1 MASLEGTTET
11 MSKRIHP
18 VAFAA
23 AAALAFYAA
32 DTHAQSA
39 GDVAMARAKAKEGAT
54 LLARRQFEAALSAC
68 ESSRS
73 TEDTP
78 PTQLCV
84 GEAQSGLG
92 RHEDARATYLALSR
106 RPIPTDAPS
115 SWVDAQKDATRL
127 LPQSTHAVV
136 KMQSEEAQ
144 RAVDTGDYG
153 LALRLA
159 DASLELESGAEGQLV
174 RARALRGLR
183 RAAQAREAYQDLL
196 RLVEGKPAADSTVS
210 AEGVRGELAEFE
222 KQLDK
227 QMQSEVAREENV
239 RRIGLVERANQLL
252 KGLEYNAALDIC
264 EAVFKEEPIP
274 EAQLCIARGY
284 QGLNQLPEAQ
294 GTFEKLLARGA
305 DLPPDVRA
313 AAERGASEIRIK
325 LSPGKLSLTV
335 TPVSGLRVAIDA
347 EPEMAL
353 SGPTTVQLRPGS
365 HLIRAAAPGHVPLSD
380 EVTLTHGQEVNLPIE
395 LMRLPSYRT
404 GGWVAAGA
412 GVAALGVGAVLLNRV
427 ASSMNQLTSVCSAD
441 LVCGASQESSIQSL
455 LGLRAGFYASVG
467 VGVAAGVASVAL
479 FALQPSDA
487 MRPLATVGFGPGSF
501 TLKGE
506 F

>member
-1 MASLEGTTET
+1 

-32 DTHAQSA
+32 NTHAQSA
-39 GDVAMARAKAKEGAT
+39 GDVAMARAKAKEGAS

-68 ESSRS
+68 ESARS
-73 TEDTP
+73 IEDTP

-106 RPIPTDAPS
+106 RPIPTDAPN

-136 KMQSEEAQ
+136 KKQSEEAQ
-144 RAVDTGDYG
+144 RAVDAGDYG
-153 LALRLA
+153 SALRLA

-222 KQLDK
+222 KQFDK
-227 QMQSEVAREENV
+227 QMQAEVAREENV

-264 EAVFKEEPIP
+264 EAVFKEEPLP

-305 DLPPDVRA
+305 ALPPDVRA

-347 EPEMAL
+347 GPEMAL

-365 HLIRAAAPGHVPLSD
+365 HLVRAAAPGHASLSE

-395 LMRLPSYRT
+395 LKQLPSYRT

-487 MRPLATVGFGPGSF
+487 MRPLATVGLGPGSF
-501 TLKGE
+501 TFKGE

>member
-1 MASLEGTTET
+1 

-39 GDVAMARAKAKEGAT
+39 GDVAMARAKAKEGAS

-73 TEDTP
+73 IEDTP

-92 RHEDARATYLALSR
+92 RHEHARATYLALSR
-106 RPIPTDAPS
+106 RPIPTDAPN

-136 KMQSEEAQ
+136 KKQSEEAQ

-222 KQLDK
+222 KQL
-227 QMQSEVAREENV
+227 QLEAARGETV
-239 RRIGLVERANQLL
+239 RRIGLVERANQFL

-264 EAVFKEEPIP
+264 EAVFKEEPLP
-274 EAQLCIARGY
+274 EAHLCIARGY

-305 DLPPDVRA
+305 ALPPDVRA

-347 EPEMAL
+347 EPEVAL

-365 HLIRAAAPGHVPLSD
+365 HLIRAAAPGHVPLS
-380 EVTLTHGQEVNLPIE
+380 EKVTLTHGQEVNLPIE
-395 LMRLPSYRT
+395 LMRLPPYRT